1 MPISAQAFASVDKVV
16 SVVSAVN
23 GALEGAYPAAVHK
36 LQLYLTKPKTQ
47 QALLKPI
54 KTNVMEAHSHFRT
67 LLQQHYTAEQAETVP
82 LRSVEE
88 VQTLLDAV

>member
-1 MPISAQAFASVDKVV
+1 VDKVI

-23 GALEGAYPAAVHK
+23 RALEGGYAPAVHK

-47 QALLKPI
+47 QVLLKPI
-54 KTNVMEAHSHFRT
+54 KANVMEAHGHFRT
-67 LLQQHYTAEQAETVP
+67 LLQQHYTAEQAATVP